1 METAQTLPG
10 NEKLAE
16 VAFPEHELLDAYS
29 RAVMGAAEKV
39 SPSVVNVEVSHK
51 LMRGSRSSGRE
62 VRGSGSGFIFTSD
75 GFILTNSHVIRNS
88 IRIDVSFS
96 DRRRLEAKVVG
107 DDPFT
112 DLAVIRVEASDLPHV
127 EFGDSKSL
135 RVGQMVVAIGN
146 PYGFQCTITTG
157 VVSALGRGLRSD
169 SGRLIDGI
177 IQTDAALNPGNS
189 GGPLVTPNGLVIGVN
204 TAIIY
209 PAQGICFA
217 IPSHTAKAVARGLIR
232 DGRIRRAYMGVSG
245 YDITPDSHLVKS
257 WNLPVDKGVLVVHV
271 EEKGPAELAGLQK
284 GDVIVSAAGQ
294 AITSVDDLHRSLT
307 EESIGAL
314 VKLEVKRRS
323 EKLVLDVVPAEL
335 RAGVPSEDF
344 IIER

>member
-1 METAQTLPG
+1 
-10 NEKLAE
+10 
-16 VAFPEHELLDAYS
+16 
-29 RAVMGAAEKV
+29 
-39 SPSVVNVEVSHK
+39 
-51 LMRGSRSSGRE
+51 
-62 VRGSGSGFIFTSD
+62 
-75 GFILTNSHVIRNS
+75 
-88 IRIDVSFS
+88 
-96 DRRRLEAKVVG
+96 
-107 DDPFT
+107 
-112 DLAVIRVEASDLPHV
+112 
-127 EFGDSKSL
+127 
-135 RVGQMVVAIGN
+135 
-146 PYGFQCTITTG
+146 
-157 VVSALGRGLRSD
+157 
-169 SGRLIDGI
+169 
-177 IQTDAALNPGNS
+177 
-189 GGPLVTPNGLVIGVN
+189 VIGVN

>member
-1 METAQTLPG
+1 
-10 NEKLAE
+10 
-16 VAFPEHELLDAYS
+16 
-29 RAVMGAAEKV
+29 
-39 SPSVVNVEVSHK
+39 
-51 LMRGSRSSGRE
+51 
-62 VRGSGSGFIFTSD
+62 
-75 GFILTNSHVIRNS
+75 
-88 IRIDVSFS
+88 
-96 DRRRLEAKVVG
+96 
-107 DDPFT
+107 
-112 DLAVIRVEASDLPHV
+112 
-127 EFGDSKSL
+127 
-135 RVGQMVVAIGN
+135 
-146 PYGFQCTITTG
+146 
-157 VVSALGRGLRSD
+157 
-169 SGRLIDGI
+169 
-177 IQTDAALNPGNS
+177 
-189 GGPLVTPNGLVIGVN
+189 
-204 TAIIY
+204 
-209 PAQGICFA
+209 
-217 IPSHTAKAVARGLIR
+217 
-232 DGRIRRAYMGVSG
+232 MGVSG